1 MKNLSNCKPSEFL
14 KQTFKIKKSVAD
26 WLDATKF
33 LEIRKNVPELKDLKG
48 LTGEERE
55 KAINENKKKINDQI
69 MKNLSDILD
78 KALDENADKT
88 LEVLALCCFVEPEHV
103 DDYPMSD
110 YFQSINELLADENVM
125 GFFTSLAQLGMKS
138 TAIASNQ

>member
-55 KAINENKKKINDQI
+55 KAIKENKKKINDQI

-110 YFQSINELLADENVM
+110 YFQSIKELLEDENVM
-125 GFFTSLAQLGMKS
+125 GFFT
-138 TAIASNQ
+138 